1 MILTDIGIFRLID
14 ILAADW
20 AFSYGVGF
28 AKFFEID
35 GLSLRPLSEVKVN
48 LVVRRRS
55 ELEDGRERS
64 SHFADESF
72 EGSDLAFCQQFVN
85 LFWRKGS
92 AARVFRNAVIAGST
106 GETTIVFDNFSAA
119 LRAGGFQSGR
129 IAQRNRVGPVA
140 FRPIHNAAGEITDLF
155 HKVFT

>member
-48 LVVRRRS
+48 LVVP
-55 ELEDGRERS
+55 
-64 SHFADESF
+64 AP
-72 EGSDLAFCQQFVN
+72 V
-85 LFWRKGS
+85 
-92 AARVFRNAVIAGST
+92 
-106 GETTIVFDNFSAA
+106 
-119 LRAGGFQSGR
+119 RA
-129 IAQRNRVGPVA
+129 
-140 FRPIHNAAGEITDLF
+140 
-155 HKVFT
+155 

>member
-55 ELEDGRERS
+55 ELEEVQRTVVP
-64 SHFADESF
+64 
-72 EGSDLAFCQQFVN
+72 FC
-85 LFWRKGS
+85 
-92 AARVFRNAVIAGST
+92 
-106 GETTIVFDNFSAA
+106 
-119 LRAGGFQSGR
+119 
-129 IAQRNRVGPVA
+129 
-140 FRPIHNAAGEITDLF
+140 
-155 HKVFT
+155 